1 MYTRCMSDD
10 GCGDTEKHPA
20 PAPGPVPAGVGEP
33 PQSVPA
39 PPTAPQDAS
48 PQPPHGFYN
57 PLAVPPASW
66 QPGSADTQRFPR
78 RLAVPVTALI
88 ALVLGG
94 VIGGAIGVHA
104 VSRTIAAPTVPAA
117 AAPTPAALELSPDE
131 AKANVCKALADNY
144 PALVHVTQEK
154 KKYNSSP
161 WDDPGFLHALSNEHR
176 VLTAMVTDIENA
188 LNSGPVPPELR
199 SATQEYVAA
208 VRAVDISDQQHASNK
223 QLGGVGRFYNSVN
236 KRPRELCGI

>member
-1 MYTRCMSDD
+1 MADD
-10 GCGDTEKHPA
+10 GCGDTEKRPTPA
-20 PAPGPVPAGVGEP
+20 PAGVGEP

-39 PPTAPQDAS
+39 PPTAPQDRL
-48 PQPPHGFYN
+48 
-57 PLAVPPASW
+57 LAVPPASC
-66 QPGSADTQRFPR
+66 QPGSADTHRFPR
-78 RLAVPVTALI
+78 WPALAATVVF

-104 VSRTIAAPTVPAA
+104 FSRTTAAPTVISA
-117 AAPTPAALELSPDE
+117 AAPTPAPLELSPDE
-131 AKANVCKALADNY
+131 AKAKVCKALADNY

-176 VLTAMVTDIENA
+176 VLTAMISDIELA

-223 QLGGVGRFYNSVN
+223 QRSGVNRFYNSVN
-236 KRPRELCGI
+236 KAPRELCGI